1 MCLITI
7 QETGSSDMARELE
20 LLAKEYAKKPVTVLR
35 TNLNLY
41 QSSIGTVAAPFLKQV
56 AAQAKKDKVST
67 VTIVAIIKEPE

>member
-1 MCLITI
+1 
-7 QETGSSDMARELE
+7 MARELE

-41 QSSIGTVAAPFLKQV
+41 QTPIGTVAAPFLKQV
-56 AAQAKKDKVST
+56 AAQAKKDKTAS